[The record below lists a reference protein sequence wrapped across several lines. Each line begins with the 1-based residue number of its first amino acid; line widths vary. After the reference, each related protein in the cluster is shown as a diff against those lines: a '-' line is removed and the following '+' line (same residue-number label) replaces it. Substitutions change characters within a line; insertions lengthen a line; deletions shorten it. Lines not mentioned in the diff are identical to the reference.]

1 LYLSSWHFVKQFV
14 REPRTIGAIAPSSSK
29 LASRMIEQIN
39 FERVRVIVEYGP
51 GTGAFTR
58 QVLKHLHPNRTIFFG
73 LELNEHMNRIAC
85 AQVPEIPI
93 FQDSAS
99 EIRKYLRQFGVKH
112 ADAVIS
118 GLPWAAFPESLQD
131 EILYETQAG
140 LRKGGVFST
149 FAYLHGLVLPSGI
162 RFRSKLKQHFSE
174 VKISP
179 VVWGN
184 VPPAI
189 VYWCKK

>member
-1 LYLSSWHFVKQFV
+1 MSSWHFVKQFC
-14 REPRTIGAIAPSSSK
+14 REPRTIGAIAPSSNQ
-29 LASRMIEQIN
+29 LANRMIQPIN
-39 FERVRVIVEYGP
+39 FEKARVIVEYGP

-58 QVLKHLHPNRTIFFG
+58 QVLKHINLKRTLFFG
-73 LELNEHMNRIAC
+73 LELNEHMNRIAS
-85 AQVPEIPI
+85 AQIPEITI

-99 EIRKYLRQFGVKH
+99 EVRKYLRQYGVKH

-118 GLPWAAFPESLQD
+118 GLPWAAFSAELQD
-131 EILYETQAG
+131 DILYETVAG

-162 RFRSKLKQHFSE
+162 RFRSKLNQHFSE

-184 VPPAI
+184 IPPAI

>member
-1 LYLSSWHFVKQFV
+1 MSSWHFVKQFC
-14 REPRTIGAIAPSSSK
+14 REPRTIGAIAPSSHQ
-29 LASRMIEQIN
+29 LANRMIQQIN
-39 FERVRVIVEYGP
+39 FEKARVIVEYGP

-58 QVLKHLHPNRTIFFG
+58 QVLKHINLNRTIFFG

-85 AQVPEIPI
+85 SMAPEITI

-99 EIRKYLRQFGVKH
+99 EVRKYLRQYGVKH

-118 GLPWAAFPESLQD
+118 GLPWAAFSADLQD

-140 LRKGGVFST
+140 LCRGGVFST
-149 FAYLHGLVLPSGI
+149 FAYLHGLVLPSGV

-184 VPPAI
+184 IPPAI